1 MLKFFKNSSYFFLAI
16 LVCFIA
22 PLKVKGNQVVN
33 EWENHSEN
41 IKILNVE
48 EVYEIVNKKNAILI
62 DVWLKDR
69 KPDVL
74 DKKKWLPPKRYTIP
88 GSLWMPNIGRETL
101 TSEQRKYL
109 EKGLKEIT
117 KNNKNKKI
125 VFFCRRGYYSKI
137 AAERAI
143 KLGYTNVLLFPGT
156 DLWEDAGQRL
166 VVVKEQNF

>member
-1 MLKFFKNSSYFFLAI
+1 MLKFLKNSSYFLLAI

-69 KPDVL
+69 KPDV
-74 DKKKWLPPKRYTIP
+74 IH
-88 GSLWMPNIGRETL
+88 
-101 TSEQRKYL
+101 RKL
-109 EKGLKEIT
+109 A
-117 KNNKNKKI
+117 
-125 VFFCRRGYYSKI
+125 RRHKSD
-137 AAERAI
+137 RM
-143 KLGYTNVLLFPGT
+143 
-156 DLWEDAGQRL
+156 
-166 VVVKEQNF
+166 